1 MRTSRVRYDIL
12 NVQSETRTCCG
23 FRENMIR
30 EANRPCDEVAFKWL
44 VCAIFES
51 LIQKCITFKYI
62 NEDEAAD
69 FLADHNNYLRT
80 ACYRIVYPKYQ
91 AGKDKV
97 LKHFFMCE
105 V

>member
-1 MRTSRVRYDIL
+1 VRAVKKPEGDYENEQDKPKLSPQELVKKMR
-12 NVQSETRTCCG
+12 
-23 FRENMIR
+23 
-30 EANRPCDEVAFKWL
+30 DEKG
-44 VCAIFES
+44 
-51 LIQKCITFKYI
+51 ITFKYI

>member
-1 MRTSRVRYDIL
+1 MR
-12 NVQSETRTCCG
+12 
-23 FRENMIR
+23 
-30 EANRPCDEVAFKWL
+30 DEKG
-44 VCAIFES
+44 
-51 LIQKCITFKYI
+51 ITFKYI